1 MRAIVLFIAAATLL
15 ITANTALAQ
24 TTAWGDPDLQGIWSN
39 QTPVPLERPAAL
51 GNKAFFTA
59 AEAADLEK
67 NALASTLKNVASE
80 IGTSGEFN
88 EIWLE
93 SGKGKVHR
101 SLRTSLIV
109 DPEDGRI
116 PYTPDGRARWAATP
130 NLATERMTGK
140 VLRADTWEDRA
151 LQERCITQGNQFVPS
166 AFYNNYYEIHQAPGY
181 VVIRSESMHEARVIP
196 LDPSTGSGSSRA
208 RSRDDRRPKLGANI
222 RQWLG
227 DSRGWWEGKTLVV
240 ETTNFNDKRR
250 FQGATK
256 DMTFVERFT
265 RTDASTISYRL
276 TVTDPATFS
285 RPWTLENIMWKT
297 DEPIFEVG
305 CHEGNL
311 GIASILAGARAA
323 EQR

>member
-1 MRAIVLFIAAATLL
+1 MRRVATAIVLMVLVGAGRAA
-15 ITANTALAQ
+15 AQ
-24 TTAWGDPDLQGIWSN
+24 TTAWGDPDLEGVWSN

-51 GNKAFFTA
+51 ANKPFFTA

-67 NALASTLKNVASE
+67 NALAAALKNVASE

-101 SLRTSLIV
+101 NLRTSLVI
-109 DPEDGRI
+109 DPEDGKI
-116 PYTPDGRARWAATP
+116 PYTADGRARWAATP

-140 VLRADTWEDRA
+140 ALGADTWEDRA
-151 LQERCITQGNQFVPS
+151 LQERCITQGNLFVPS

-181 VVIRSESMHEARVIP
+181 VVIRIESMHEARIIP
-196 LDPSTGSGSSRA
+196 LD
-208 RSRDDRRPKLGANI
+208 RRPHVGANI

-250 FQGATK
+250 FQGSTK
-256 DMTFVERFT
+256 DVRFLERFT
-265 RTDASTISYRL
+265 RVDKDTISYRL
-276 TVTDPATFS
+276 TVTDPATYS
-285 RPWTLENIMWKT
+285 KPWTLENIMWRT
-297 DEPIFEVG
+297 DEPIFEVA
-305 CHEGNL
+305 CHEGNIGL
-311 GIASILAGARAA
+311 ASILAGARAA
-323 EQR
+323 EKR